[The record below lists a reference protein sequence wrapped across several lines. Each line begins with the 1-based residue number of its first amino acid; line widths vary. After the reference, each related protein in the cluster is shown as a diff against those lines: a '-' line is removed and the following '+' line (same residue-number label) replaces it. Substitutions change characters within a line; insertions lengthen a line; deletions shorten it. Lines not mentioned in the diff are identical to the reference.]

1 MLIQTNLRGRKF
13 VELLLS
19 SLYREISNSVLN
31 DIIPMD
37 IELVNLFL
45 YLIEYSRMLLKRRIS
60 LNYTD
65 LNE

>member
-1 MLIQTNLRGRKF
+1 MLIQTNLRGSKF